1 MLRILVKILKF
12 SILKLSN
19 KPIFMSNIVKKYLR
33 VLEVISSLNCESN
46 LKSGVGRKQKMSDLE
61 VVALSLT
68 AEFMSIDSE
77 NSLFKEISNQQIL
90 NLIERSQ
97 FNKRR
102 RKLFFLLE
110 EVRLKLASYFL
121 EFEDYFIVD
130 SMPLEICKFSRHNRI
145 KICKEEFETAP
156 SKGFCASQ
164 NNWFFG
170 YKLHGVCSINGIFH
184 SLDITKAEVHD
195 VQFLKNIKQQM
206 SDCVLLGDR
215 GYLSES
221 IQLDLFQ
228 TANIKLE
235 TPKRANQKQYK
246 PQPYIFRKSRK
257 RIETLFSQLCDQFRI
272 RNNYAKTFQGF
283 KTRILAKITAL
294 TLVQYINKFIFD
306 RPINNIK
313 NQTI

>member
-1 MLRILVKILKF
+1 
-12 SILKLSN
+12 
-19 KPIFMSNIVKKYLR
+19 MSNIVKNYFR
-33 VLEVISSLNCESN
+33 VLEVISSLNC
-46 LKSGVGRKQKMSDLE
+46 KSENKTDVGRKQKMSDLE

-77 NSLFKEISNQQIL
+77 NSLFKEIDKQQIP

-102 RKLFFLLE
+102 RKLFLFLE
-110 EVRLKLASYFL
+110 DVRTKLASRFL

-130 SMPLEICKFSRHNRI
+130 SMPLEICKFSRHRRI
-145 KICKEEFETAP
+145 KICKNDFETAP

-164 NNWFFG
+164 DNWFYG
-170 YKLHGVCSINGIFH
+170 YKLHGVCSIIGIFH

-195 VQFLKNIKQQM
+195 VHFLKNIKQQM
-206 SDCVLLGDR
+206 YDCVLLVDR
-215 GYLSES
+215 GYLFQSM
-221 IQLDLFQ
+221 QLDLFQ
-228 TANIKLE
+228 TVNIKLE
-235 TPKRANQKQYK
+235 TPKRANQKDYR
-246 PQPYIFRKSRK
+246 PQPYIYRKSRK

-272 RNNYAKTFQGF
+272 RNNYSKTFEGF
-283 KTRILAKITAL
+283 KTIILVKITAL

>member
-1 MLRILVKILKF
+1 
-12 SILKLSN
+12 
-19 KPIFMSNIVKKYLR
+19 MSNIAKNYFR
-33 VLEVISSLNCESN
+33 VLEVVSSLNCGPEF
-46 LKSGVGRKQKMSDLE
+46 KSGVGRKEKMSDIE

-77 NSLFKEISNQQIL
+77 NSLFKQIDTAAIP

-102 RKLFFLLE
+102 RKLFLLCE
-110 EVRLKLASYFL
+110 AARVKLASYFL
-121 EFEDYFIVD
+121 EFEDYFVVD

-156 SKGFCASQ
+156 AKGFCASQ
-164 NNWFFG
+164 NNWFYG
-170 YKLHGVCSINGIFH
+170 YKLHGACSLSGVFH
-184 SLDITKAEVHD
+184 SLDITKASVHD
-195 VQFLKNIKQQM
+195 VHFLKNIKQQM

-215 GYLSES
+215 GYLSS
-221 IQLDLFQ
+221 TMQLDLFE

-235 TPKRANQKQYK
+235 TPMRANQVGYK
-246 PQPYIFRKSRK
+246 KQPYILRKSRK
-257 RIETLFSQLCDQFRI
+257 RIETLFSQLCDQFLI
-272 RNNYAKTFQGF
+272 RRNYAKTFEGF

-313 NQTI
+313 IQII

>member
-1 MLRILVKILKF
+1 MA
-12 SILKLSN
+12 
-19 KPIFMSNIVKKYLR
+19 NIVKNYFR
-33 VLEVISSLNCESN
+33 VLEVISSLNFE
-46 LKSGVGRKQKMSDLE
+46 LDFKSGIGRKPKMTDLE
-61 VVALSLT
+61 VIALSLT

-77 NSLFKEISNQQIL
+77 NSLFKQISLGEIP

-102 RKLFFLLE
+102 KKLFLFSE
-110 EVRLKLASYFL
+110 QIRTKLAAQFL
-121 EFEDYFIVD
+121 RFEDYFIID

-145 KICKEEFETAP
+145 KICKEEFESAP

-164 NNWFFG
+164 NNWYFG
-170 YKLHGVCSINGIFH
+170 YKLHGVCSVSGIFH

-195 VQFLKNIKQQM
+195 VHFLKNIKQQM

-228 TANIKLE
+228 TVKVKLE
-235 TPKRANQKQYK
+235 TPKRANQKDYK

-257 RIETLFSQLCDQFRI
+257 RIETLFSQLCDQFMI
-272 RNNYAKTFQGF
+272 RRNYAKSFEGF
-283 KTRILAKITAL
+283 KTRILAKITSL

-313 NQTI
+313 IQII

>member
-1 MLRILVKILKF
+1 
-12 SILKLSN
+12 
-19 KPIFMSNIVKKYLR
+19 MSNIVKNYFR
-33 VLEVISSLNCESN
+33 VLEVISSLNCE
-46 LKSGVGRKQKMSDLE
+46 LEYKSDVGRKQKMSDLE
-61 VVALSLT
+61 VIAMSLT

-77 NSLFKEISNQQIL
+77 NSLFKEIKKQQIP

-97 FNKRR
+97 FNKRK
-102 RKLFFLLE
+102 RKLFFFLE
-110 EVRLKLASYFL
+110 KVRIKLASRFL
-121 EFEDYFIVD
+121 EFEDHFIVD
-130 SMPLEICKFSRHNRI
+130 SMPLEICKFARHRRI
-145 KICKEEFETAP
+145 KICKNEFETAP

-164 NNWFFG
+164 NNWFYG

-195 VQFLKNIKQQM
+195 VHFLKNIKQQM

-215 GYLSES
+215 GYLSQS

-228 TANIKLE
+228 TVNIKLE
-235 TPKRANQKQYK
+235 TPKRTNQKDYR

-272 RNNYAKTFQGF
+272 RNNYAKTFEGF

-294 TLVQYINKFIFD
+294 TLIQYINKFIFD

>member
-1 MLRILVKILKF
+1 
-12 SILKLSN
+12 
-19 KPIFMSNIVKKYLR
+19 MSNIVKNYLR
-33 VLEVISSLNCESN
+33 VLEVISSLNCE
-46 LKSGVGRKQKMSDLE
+46 LEVKSDVGRKYKMTDLE

-77 NSLFKEISNQQIL
+77 NALFKQVTTSEIS

-102 RKLFFLLE
+102 RKLFLFSE
-110 EVRLKLASYFL
+110 EIRTRLASFFL
-121 EFEDYFIVD
+121 DFEDYFIVD
-130 SMPLEICKFSRHNRI
+130 SMPLEICKFSRHNRV
-145 KICKEEFETAP
+145 KICKDEFETAP

-164 NNWFFG
+164 NNWFYG
-170 YKLHGVCSINGIFH
+170 YKLHGVCSVSGIFH

-195 VQFLKNIKQQM
+195 IHFLKNIKQQM
-206 SDCVLLGDR
+206 SDCVVLGDR
-215 GYLSES
+215 GYLSET

-228 TANIKLE
+228 SVNIKLE
-235 TPKRANQKQYK
+235 TPMRINQKGYK
-246 PQPYIFRKSRK
+246 KQPYIFRKSRK
-257 RIETLFSQLCDQFRI
+257 RIETLFSQLCDQFLI
-272 RNNYAKTFQGF
+272 RRNYAKTFEGF

-313 NQTI
+313 NQIL

>member
-1 MLRILVKILKF
+1 M
-12 SILKLSN
+12 SPN
-19 KPIFMSNIVKKYLR
+19 KTISMSNIVKNYLR
-33 VLEVISSLNCESN
+33 VLEVISSLNCE
-46 LKSGVGRKQKMSDLE
+46 LIYKSGVGRKQKMSDLE

-77 NSLFKEISNQQIL
+77 NSLFKQINQAEIP

-102 RKLFFLLE
+102 RKLFLFSE
-110 EVRLKLASYFL
+110 EIRTKLAREFL

-130 SMPLEICKFSRHNRI
+130 SMPLEICKFSRHSRI
-145 KICKEEFETAP
+145 KICKEEFESAP
-156 SKGFCASQ
+156 SKGYCASQ

-170 YKLHGVCSINGIFH
+170 YKLHGVCSVTGVFH

-195 VQFLKNIKQQM
+195 VHFLKNIKQQM

-215 GYLSES
+215 GYLSER

-228 TANIKLE
+228 SVNIRLE
-235 TPKRANQKQYK
+235 TPKRMNQLNYK
-246 PQPYIFRKSRK
+246 SQPYIFRKSRK
-257 RIETLFSQLCDQFRI
+257 RIETLFSQLCDQFLI
-272 RNNYAKTFQGF
+272 RRNYAKTFEGF

-306 RPINNIK
+306 RPINKIK
-313 NQTI
+313 NQLI

>member
-1 MLRILVKILKF
+1 M
-12 SILKLSN
+12 SPN
-19 KPIFMSNIVKKYLR
+19 KTISMSNIVKNYLR
-33 VLEVISSLNCESN
+33 VLEVISSLNCE
-46 LKSGVGRKQKMSDLE
+46 LIYKSGVGRKQKKSDLE

-77 NSLFKEISNQQIL
+77 NSLFKQLNQAEIP

-102 RKLFFLLE
+102 RKLFLFSE
-110 EVRLKLASYFL
+110 EIRTKLAKEFL

-130 SMPLEICKFSRHNRI
+130 SMPLEICKFSRHSRI
-145 KICKEEFETAP
+145 KICKEEFESAP

-164 NNWFFG
+164 NNWYFG
-170 YKLHGVCSINGIFH
+170 YKLHGVCSVSGIFH

-195 VQFLKNIKQQM
+195 VHFLKNIKQQM

-228 TANIKLE
+228 TVKVRLE
-235 TPKRANQKQYK
+235 TPKRSNQKDYK
-246 PQPYIFRKSRK
+246 QQPYIFRKSRK
-257 RIETLFSQLCDQFRI
+257 RIETLFSQLCDQFMI
-272 RNNYAKTFQGF
+272 RRNYAKSFEGF
-283 KTRILAKITAL
+283 KTRIVAKITSL

-313 NQTI
+313 IQII

>member
-1 MLRILVKILKF
+1 
-12 SILKLSN
+12 
-19 KPIFMSNIVKKYLR
+19 MSNIVKNYLR
-33 VLEVISSLNCESN
+33 VLEVISSLSYDLEFKSN
-46 LKSGVGRKQKMSDLE
+46 VGRKAKMSDLE

-77 NSLFKEISNQQIL
+77 NSLFKQINQPEIP
-90 NLIERSQ
+90 NLLERSQ

-102 RKLFFLLE
+102 RKLFLFLE
-110 EVRLKLASYFL
+110 EVRTKLAREFL

-145 KICKEEFETAP
+145 KICKDEFETAP

-164 NNWFFG
+164 NNWFYG
-170 YKLHGVCSINGIFH
+170 YKLHGVCSVAGVFH

-195 VQFLKNIKQQM
+195 VHFLKNIKQQM

-228 TANIKLE
+228 SVNIKLE
-235 TPKRANQKQYK
+235 TPMRTNQKQYK

-257 RIETLFSQLCDQFRI
+257 RIETLFSQLCDQFMI
-272 RNNYAKTFQGF
+272 RRNYAKSFEGF
-283 KTRILAKITAL
+283 KTRILAKITYL

-313 NQTI
+313 IQII

>member
-1 MLRILVKILKF
+1 
-12 SILKLSN
+12 
-19 KPIFMSNIVKKYLR
+19 MSNIVKNYLR
-33 VLEVISSLNCESN
+33 VLEVISSLNCKLEH
-46 LKSGVGRKQKMSDLE
+46 KSDVGRKQKMSDLE
-61 VVALSLT
+61 VIALSLT

-77 NSLFKEISNQQIL
+77 NSLFKQLLPGEIP

-102 RKLFFLLE
+102 KKLFLFSE
-110 EVRLKLASYFL
+110 EIRTKLARKFL
-121 EFEDYFIVD
+121 EFEDYFVVD

-145 KICKEEFETAP
+145 KICKDDFETAP

-170 YKLHGVCSINGIFH
+170 YKLHGVCSVSGVFH

-195 VQFLKNIKQQM
+195 VHFLKNIKQQM

-228 TANIKLE
+228 TVKVRLE
-235 TPKRANQKQYK
+235 TPKRSNQKDYK
-246 PQPYIFRKSRK
+246 QQPYIFRKSRK
-257 RIETLFSQLCDQFRI
+257 RIETLFSQLCDQFMI
-272 RNNYAKTFQGF
+272 RRNYAKSFEGF
-283 KTRILAKITAL
+283 KTRILAKITSL

-313 NQTI
+313 IQII

>member
-1 MLRILVKILKF
+1 M
-12 SILKLSN
+12 SSN
-19 KPIFMSNIVKKYLR
+19 KTISMSNIVKNYLR
-33 VLEVISSLNCESN
+33 VLEVISSLNCE
-46 LKSGVGRKQKMSDLE
+46 LIYKSGVGRKQKMSDLE

-77 NSLFKEISNQQIL
+77 NSLFKQLNQAEIP

-102 RKLFFLLE
+102 RKLFLFSE
-110 EVRLKLASYFL
+110 EIRTKLAKEFL

-130 SMPLEICKFSRHNRI
+130 SMPLEICKFSRHSRI
-145 KICKEEFETAP
+145 KICKEEFESAP

-164 NNWFFG
+164 NNWYFG
-170 YKLHGVCSINGIFH
+170 YKLHGVCSVSGIFH

-195 VQFLKNIKQQM
+195 VHFLKNIKQQM

-228 TANIKLE
+228 TVKVRLE
-235 TPKRANQKQYK
+235 TPKRSNQKDYK
-246 PQPYIFRKSRK
+246 QQPYIFRKSRK
-257 RIETLFSQLCDQFRI
+257 RIETLFSQLCDQFMI
-272 RNNYAKTFQGF
+272 RRNYAKSFEGF
-283 KTRILAKITAL
+283 KTRILAKITSL
-294 TLVQYINKFIFD
+294 TLVQFINKFIFD

-313 NQTI
+313 NQII

>member
-1 MLRILVKILKF
+1 M
-12 SILKLSN
+12 SPN
-19 KPIFMSNIVKKYLR
+19 KTISMSNIVKNYLR
-33 VLEVISSLNCESN
+33 VLEVISSLNCE
-46 LKSGVGRKQKMSDLE
+46 LIYKSGVGRKQKMSDLE

-77 NSLFKEISNQQIL
+77 NSLFKQLNQAEIP

-102 RKLFFLLE
+102 RKLFLFSE
-110 EVRLKLASYFL
+110 EIRTKLAKEFL

-130 SMPLEICKFSRHNRI
+130 SMPLEICKFSRHSRI
-145 KICKEEFETAP
+145 KICKEEFESAP

-164 NNWFFG
+164 NNWYFG
-170 YKLHGVCSINGIFH
+170 YKLHGVCSVSGIFH

-195 VQFLKNIKQQM
+195 VHFLKNIKQQM

-228 TANIKLE
+228 TVKVRLE
-235 TPKRANQKQYK
+235 TPKRSNQKDYK
-246 PQPYIFRKSRK
+246 QQPYIFRKSRK
-257 RIETLFSQLCDQFRI
+257 RIETLFSQLCDQFMI
-272 RNNYAKTFQGF
+272 RRNYAKSFEGF

-294 TLVQYINKFIFD
+294 TLIQYINKFIFD

-313 NQTI
+313 NQLI

>member
-1 MLRILVKILKF
+1 
-12 SILKLSN
+12 
-19 KPIFMSNIVKKYLR
+19 MSNIVKNYLR
-33 VLEVISSLNCESN
+33 VLEVISSLNCE
-46 LKSGVGRKQKMSDLE
+46 LIYKSGVGRKQKMSDLE

-77 NSLFKEISNQQIL
+77 NSLFKQLNQAEIP

-102 RKLFFLLE
+102 RKLFLFSE
-110 EVRLKLASYFL
+110 EIRTKLAKEFL

-130 SMPLEICKFSRHNRI
+130 SMPLEICKFSRHSRI
-145 KICKEEFETAP
+145 KICKEEFESAP

-164 NNWFFG
+164 NNWYFG
-170 YKLHGVCSINGIFH
+170 YKLHGVCSVSGIFH

-195 VQFLKNIKQQM
+195 VHFLKNIKQQM

-228 TANIKLE
+228 SVNIKLE
-235 TPKRANQKQYK
+235 TPMRTNQKQYK

-257 RIETLFSQLCDQFRI
+257 RIETLFSQLCDQFMI
-272 RNNYAKTFQGF
+272 RRNYAKSFEGF
-283 KTRILAKITAL
+283 KTRILAKITSL

-313 NQTI
+313 IQII

>member
-1 MLRILVKILKF
+1 
-12 SILKLSN
+12 
-19 KPIFMSNIVKKYLR
+19 
-33 VLEVISSLNCESN
+33 
-46 LKSGVGRKQKMSDLE
+46 MSDLE

-77 NSLFKEISNQQIL
+77 NSLFKEINREQIS

-102 RKLFFLLE
+102 RKLFFFLE
-110 EVRLKLASYFL
+110 EVRTKLASRFL

-130 SMPLEICKFSRHNRI
+130 SMPLEICKFARRRRI
-145 KICKEEFETAP
+145 KICKNEFETAP

-164 NNWFFG
+164 NNWFYG

-195 VQFLKNIKQQM
+195 VHFLKSIKHQM

-215 GYLSES
+215 GYLSQS

-228 TANIKLE
+228 TVNIKLE
-235 TPKRANQKQYK
+235 IPKRKNQKDYK

-272 RNNYAKTFQGF
+272 RNNYAKTFEGF

>member
-1 MLRILVKILKF
+1 M
-12 SILKLSN
+12 SPN
-19 KPIFMSNIVKKYLR
+19 KTISMSNIVKNYLR
-33 VLEVISSLNCESN
+33 VLEVISSLNCE
-46 LKSGVGRKQKMSDLE
+46 LIYKSGVGRKQKMSDLE

-77 NSLFKEISNQQIL
+77 NSLFKQINQAEIP

-102 RKLFFLLE
+102 RKLFLFSE
-110 EVRLKLASYFL
+110 EIRTKLAKEFL

-130 SMPLEICKFSRHNRI
+130 SMPLEICKFSRHSRI
-145 KICKEEFETAP
+145 KICKEEFESAP

-164 NNWFFG
+164 NNWYFG
-170 YKLHGVCSINGIFH
+170 YKLHGVCSVSGIFH

-195 VQFLKNIKQQM
+195 VHFLKNIKQQM

-228 TANIKLE
+228 TVKVRLE
-235 TPKRANQKQYK
+235 TPKRSNQKDYK
-246 PQPYIFRKSRK
+246 QQPYIFRKSRK
-257 RIETLFSQLCDQFRI
+257 RIETLFSQLCDQFMI
-272 RNNYAKTFQGF
+272 RRNYAKSFEGF
-283 KTRILAKITAL
+283 KTRILAKITSL

-313 NQTI
+313 IQII